1 MEYFLLLYVL
11 PVFASTILL
20 YFDEDNI
27 TNRDF
32 FNSLGWALFPI
43 FNILSILFLLL
54 ELTDKKLKISKMMNK
69 INRNWKSFLDKEIKR

>member
-11 PVFASTILL
+11 PVFASTILF
-20 YFDEDNI
+20 YFDKDNI

-43 FNILSILFLLL
+43 FNIVSVSFVLL
-54 ELTDKKLKISKMMNK
+54 ELIDEKFKIRKMMNK
-69 INRNWKSFLDKEIKR
+69 INRNLKSFLDKEIKR